1 MKYPINIFLRKH
13 NPAINFLG
21 MLFLIGVGVTFTTVA
36 LAVSV
41 EKHTTLTE
49 WFYVILSLITGI
61 LCIFAPITQ
70 LFLNNKTPAIQI
82 DNEGITIDIFV
93 KIGPIAWH
101 DITDVIEFNHAPSKM
116 NGWQRVKGIQINV
129 GNPRKYI
136 DLAKEQNMGWFI
148 NLRIITLS
156 WLYFGKIKIPE
167 NALDIQSG
175 SLSEI
180 IQSEYDKYKFNPH
193 QSYEYSKRLFG

>member
-1 MKYPINIFLRKH
+1 MKYPINIFLRKY

-49 WFYVILSLITGI
+49 WFYVILGLITGI
-61 LCIFAPITQ
+61 LCIFAPIIQ
-70 LFLNNKTPAIQI
+70 LFLNYKTP
-82 DNEGITIDIFV
+82 
-93 KIGPIAWH
+93 
-101 DITDVIEFNHAPSKM
+101 
-116 NGWQRVKGIQINV
+116 GIQINV